1 MGYDSI
7 DPGSSIDPV
16 DLTYAEQLRSR
27 VEALIDLFSSRTEA
41 ARVAAKNPD
50 MITGYIRGRNKPP
63 FDVLARLA
71 LAQGVSLDW
80 VATGVGEMRPGASE
94 TQNQS
99 QAMASPAGAI
109 DEDLM
114 AKIVDGISRTYKD
127 EGARITPSDLGRLAA
142 RIHTD
147 LAAAYDDPDDRKVGL
162 KMALAQLQRELRS
175 APSGAN
181 ETKRLA

>member
-41 ARVAAKNPD
+41 ARVAEKNPD

-80 VATGVGEMRPGASE
+80 VATGKGEMRPGSA
-94 TQNQS
+94 
-99 QAMASPAGAI
+99 AAPAPPPSSAVAI

-127 EGARITPSDLGRLAA
+127 EGARIAPSDLGRLAA

-147 LAAAYDDPDDRKVGL
+147 LAIAYDDPDERKVGL
-162 KMALAQLQRELRS
+162 KAILAQLQRELRTT
-175 APSGAN
+175 PTPQTT
-181 ETKRLA
+181 ETKRRA